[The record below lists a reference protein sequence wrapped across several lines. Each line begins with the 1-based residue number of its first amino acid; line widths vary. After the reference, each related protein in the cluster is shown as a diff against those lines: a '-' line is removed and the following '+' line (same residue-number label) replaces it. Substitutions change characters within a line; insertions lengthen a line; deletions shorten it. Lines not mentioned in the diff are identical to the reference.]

1 MCSWERAEKGLFV
14 GNKIKQTLIAY
25 SVPLIISTIMIGLA
39 TWLTMF
45 LLYQQQV
52 TVQVNEVPVRA
63 QRGYQSKQ
71 IGTLSKGEH
80 LQILQTQDNWYEV
93 RREDES
99 KGWVASWL
107 VERKRPLD
115 KVTPLSEMT
124 IVVDAG
130 HGGTDPG
137 SSANDGSEEKK
148 YTLEAAKK
156 MQADLE
162 ARGANVVMTR
172 KDDTDV
178 SLKSIAELPKKSKAD
193 FFVSI
198 HFDAVKKNQAR
209 GFTTF
214 YYHDDGSIQLGEAI
228 NKELTK
234 RVPEKMPNR
243 GNDFGDYYVLR
254 NNTVPAVLI
263 EGGYIDSDKDFS
275 YIKDE
280 KYQANLAES
289 VVSGIDGYSAQKI
302 VKP

>member
-1 MCSWERAEKGLFV
+1 
-14 GNKIKQTLIAY
+14 
-25 SVPLIISTIMIGLA
+25 MIGLA
-39 TWLTMF
+39 AWLTMF

-63 QRGYQSKQ
+63 ERGYKAKQ
-71 IGTLSKGEH
+71 LGTLKQGEH
-80 LQILQTQDNWYEV
+80 LQILQTKDNWYEI

-107 VERKRPLD
+107 VERKQPLD
-115 KVTPLSEMT
+115 KVTPMSEMT
-124 IVVDAG
+124 VVIDAG

-148 YTLEAAKK
+148 YTLQTALK

-162 ARGANVVMTR
+162 ARGAHVVMSR
-172 KDDTDV
+172 QGDTDV
-178 SLKSIAELPKKSKAD
+178 LLKTIAELPKKTAAD
-193 FFVSI
+193 LFVSI

-214 YYHDDGSIQLGEAI
+214 YYHDDGSIEFAEAI
-228 NKELTK
+228 NNELEK
-234 RVPEKMPNR
+234 RVPDKMPNR

-254 NNTVPAVLI
+254 RNTVPAVLI
-263 EGGYIDSDKDFS
+263 EGGYIDSDKDFA

-280 KYQANLAES
+280 KYQNNVADS
-289 VVSGIDGYSAQKI
+289 VIAGIDAFTAKN
-302 VKP
+302 VK